1 METSLPKKEQAKD
14 ENNEG
19 QSPINKEIQGQI
31 QVQDHVQ
38 TVETPAK
45 KVQMTEA
52 ELSENLIDQIL
63 NNDDLLTLTDDLQDD
78 SSCHRGFAY

>member
-1 METSLPKKEQAKD
+1 MEISLAKKDQAED

-19 QSPINKEIQGQI
+19 QSPMNKEIQGQI
-31 QVQDHVQ
+31 QVQDYVQ

-78 SSCHRGFAY
+78 SSYHRGFAY